1 VRSLKPHRPSAVV
14 VPSSLV
20 TAIALGAVTLSG
32 VAGNVPAAYAATVPA
47 SVSGRAAIGGAAPV
61 PGYAGTSASPP
72 SAKSRAGKHS
82 AQTTSHQSALH
93 QVVLP
98 DVFAVAPRG
107 ITAKQLAKLAKLHY
121 VRNLITV
128 AGGAVSVGG
137 HDVQVIG
144 VNATQFRSWT
154 APQAAAQQSVWTAL
168 DHGGFATTAGLASKL
183 HLRQGTSYQVTGARR
198 PSVSFGGTT
207 DIGIP
212 GVDAIVGSA
221 TSRELGL
228 LPQIGVLISAPG
240 ASLATLD
247 AQVSRVLGRQTRFV
261 SLRERALT
269 SKELPVDGKASAG
282 RPDSYLALF
291 QDSAALYCK
300 GLSWTVLA
308 AIGQIESADGQN
320 EGPSSA
326 GALGPMQFMPGT
338 WSRWGID
345 GFGETG
351 APNVMDPYDAVPSAA
366 EYLCASGATNGQ
378 AGLSAAIFAYN
389 HAQWYVNEVLTLAQE
404 YAREYG

>member
-1 VRSLKPHRPSAVV
+1 MAGRDAVGGV
-14 VPSSLV
+14 VPIPDYISGASTNAQARSSKPDTHANTHQ
-20 TAIALGAVTLSG
+20 TAL
-32 VAGNVPAAYAATVPA
+32 
-47 SVSGRAAIGGAAPV
+47 
-61 PGYAGTSASPP
+61 
-72 SAKSRAGKHS
+72 
-82 AQTTSHQSALH
+82 Q

-107 ITAKQLAKLAKLHY
+107 ITARQLAKLAKLRY

-128 AGGAVSVGG
+128 AGGAVGING
-137 HDVQVIG
+137 HSVQVIG

-154 APQAAAQQSVWTAL
+154 APQTAAQQSVWTAL
-168 DHGGFATTAGLASKL
+168 NRGGFVTTASVAKQL
-183 HLRQGTSYQVTGARR
+183 HLRHGASYQVTAAHQ
-198 PSVSFGGTT
+198 PTVAYGGTA

-212 GVDAIVGSA
+212 GVDAVVGSA
-221 TSRELGL
+221 TSKELGL

-247 AQVSRVLGRQTRFV
+247 AQVSRVLGKQTRFV
-261 SLRERALT
+261 SLRQRALT
-269 SKELPVDGKASAG
+269 SKQLPVDGRASAG

-326 GALGPMQFMPGT
+326 GALGPMQFIPST

-345 GFGETG
+345 AFGETG
-351 APNVMDPYDAVPSAA
+351 PPNVLDPYDAVPSAA
-366 EYLCASGATNGQ
+366 QYLCASGATNGQ

-389 HAQWYVNEVLTLAQE
+389 HAQWYVNEVLALAQE